1 MAASNKK
8 ILVVEDEE
16 GIRVFL
22 TTRLSRAGY
31 DVVEALNG
39 LEGLQKFYSD
49 RPDVVILDV
58 AMPEMDGWQTL
69 QRIREVSTV
78 PVLMLTAATQERE
91 KIRGLE
97 EGADDYIT
105 KPFSGEELL
114 ARVAAV
120 LRRTNQPIKD
130 LENNVYNDAEI
141 SIDHQRHEVFV
152 RGEPVVFSAT
162 EFRLLS
168 TLTSNEGNVLSQ
180 ERLLDLVWGQD
191 YDESLSIVRLYIN
204 YLRQKIEVDPSKPK
218 LIETVRGFGYRYRG
232 AKTVASKKR

>member
-1 MAASNKK
+1 MAANGKK

-22 TTRLSRAGY
+22 TTRLGRAGY
-31 DVVEALNG
+31 EVVEAVNG

-49 RPDVVILDV
+49 RPDIVILDI

-78 PVLMLTAATQERE
+78 PILMLTAATQEHE
-91 KIRGLE
+91 KIRGLD

-105 KPFSGEELL
+105 KPFSGDELL
-114 ARVAAV
+114 ARVSAV
-120 LRRTNQPIKD
+120 LRRTDQPVKE
-130 LENNVYNDAEI
+130 LEHNVYKDAEL
-141 SIDHQRHEVFV
+141 SIDFQRHEVFV
-152 RGEPVVFSAT
+152 RVEPVVLSAT

-168 TLTSNEGNVLSQ
+168 VLTSNEGNVLSQ

-191 YDESLSIVRLYIN
+191 YEDSLNIVRLYIN
-204 YLRQKIEVDPSKPK
+204 YLRQKIEVDIRKPK

-232 AKTVASKKR
+232 ARFTPSNDR

>member
-1 MAASNKK
+1 MAAGDHK

-16 GIRVFL
+16 GIRLFL
-22 TTRLSRAGY
+22 TTRLKRAGY
-31 DVVEALNG
+31 EVVAAQNG
-39 LEGLQKFYSD
+39 LEGLQMFYSD
-49 RPDVVILDV
+49 RPDVVILDI

-78 PVLMLTAATQERE
+78 PVLILSAATQERE
-91 KIRGLE
+91 KIRGLD

-114 ARVAAV
+114 ARVSAV
-120 LRRTNQPIKD
+120 LRRSNQPAKD
-130 LENNVYNDAEI
+130 HENNIYSDAELT
-141 SIDHQRHEVFV
+141 IDFQRHEAFV
-152 RGEPVVFSAT
+152 RGEPVTFSAT
-162 EFRLLS
+162 EFRLL
-168 TLTSNEGNVLSQ
+168 TALTSNAGHVLSQ

-204 YLRQKIEVDPSKPK
+204 YLRQKIEVDPRKPQ

-232 AKTVASKKR
+232 AKTATTRSQ

>member
-1 MAASNKK
+1 MAPNGKK

-22 TTRLSRAGY
+22 TTRLGRAGY
-31 DVVEALNG
+31 EVVEAVNG

-49 RPDVVILDV
+49 RPDIVILDI

-78 PVLMLTAATQERE
+78 PILMLTAATQEHE
-91 KIRGLE
+91 KIRGLD

-105 KPFSGEELL
+105 KPFSGDELL
-114 ARVAAV
+114 ARVSAV
-120 LRRTNQPIKD
+120 LRRTDQPVKE
-130 LENNVYNDAEI
+130 LENNVYNDAEL
-141 SIDHQRHEVFV
+141 SIDFQRHEVFV
-152 RGEPVVFSAT
+152 RGKPVVFSAT

-168 TLTSNEGNVLSQ
+168 TLTGNEGNVLSQ

-191 YDESLSIVRLYIN
+191 YEDSLSIVRLYIN
-204 YLRQKIEVDPSKPK
+204 YLRQKIEVEPSKPK

-232 AKTVASKKR
+232 AKTTPTK

>member
-1 MAASNKK
+1 MAANGKK

-22 TTRLSRAGY
+22 TTRLGRAGY
-31 DVVEALNG
+31 EVVEAVNG

-49 RPDVVILDV
+49 RPDIVILDI
-58 AMPEMDGWQTL
+58 AMPAMDGWQTL

-78 PVLMLTAATQERE
+78 PVLMLTAATQEHE
-91 KIRGLE
+91 KIRGLDG
-97 EGADDYIT
+97 GADDYIT
-105 KPFSGEELL
+105 KPFSGDELL

-120 LRRTNQPIKD
+120 LRRTGQPVKE
-130 LENNVYNDAEI
+130 LETNVYNDAEL
-141 SIDHQRHEVFV
+141 SIDFQRHEVFV

-191 YDESLSIVRLYIN
+191 YEDSLNIVRLYIN
-204 YLRQKIEVDPSKPK
+204 YLRQKIEIEPSKPK
-218 LIETVRGFGYRYRG
+218 LIETVRGFGYRYR
-232 AKTVASKKR
+232 APNAAATKNR

>member
-1 MAASNKK
+1 MAANGKK

-22 TTRLSRAGY
+22 TTRLGRAGY
-31 DVVEALNG
+31 EVVEAVNG

-49 RPDVVILDV
+49 RPDIVILDI

-78 PVLMLTAATQERE
+78 PVLMLTAATQEHE
-91 KIRGLE
+91 KIRGLDG
-97 EGADDYIT
+97 GADDYIT
-105 KPFSGEELL
+105 KPFSGDELL

-120 LRRTNQPIKD
+120 LRRTGQPVKE
-130 LENNVYNDAEI
+130 LETNVYNDAEL
-141 SIDHQRHEVFV
+141 SIDFQRHEVFV
-152 RGEPVVFSAT
+152 RGEPVVLSAT

-168 TLTSNEGNVLSQ
+168 ALTSNEGNVLSQ

-191 YDESLSIVRLYIN
+191 YEDSLNIVRLYIN
-204 YLRQKIEVDPSKPK
+204 YLRQKIEIEPSKPK
-218 LIETVRGFGYRYRG
+218 LIETVRGFGYRYR
-232 AKTVASKKR
+232 APNAAATKNR

>member
-1 MAASNKK
+1 MAPNGKK

-22 TTRLSRAGY
+22 TTRLGRAGY
-31 DVVEALNG
+31 EVVEAVNG

-49 RPDVVILDV
+49 RPDIVILDI

-78 PVLMLTAATQERE
+78 PIVMLTAATQERE
-91 KIRGLE
+91 KIRGLD

-105 KPFSGEELL
+105 KPFSGDELL
-114 ARVAAV
+114 ARVSTV
-120 LRRTNQPIKD
+120 LRRTDQPVKE
-130 LENNVYNDAEI
+130 LENNVYRDAEL
-141 SIDHQRHEVFV
+141 SIDFQRHEVFV

-168 TLTSNEGNVLSQ
+168 ALTSNEGNVLSQ

-191 YDESLSIVRLYIN
+191 YDDSLNIVRLYIN
-204 YLRQKIEVDPSKPK
+204 YLRRKIEVEPSKPK

-232 AKTVASKKR
+232 AKTTPTN

>member
-1 MAASNKK
+1 MAENGKK

-31 DVVEALNG
+31 TVVEALNG

-49 RPDVVILDV
+49 RPDIVILDI

-78 PVLMLTAATQERE
+78 PILMLTAAAQEQE

-105 KPFSGEELL
+105 KPFSGDELL
-114 ARVAAV
+114 ARISAV
-120 LRRTNQPIKD
+120 LRRAQQPAKD
-130 LENNVYNDAEI
+130 LENNIYSDAEL
-141 SIDHQRHEVFV
+141 SIDFQRHEVFV
-152 RGEPVVFSAT
+152 RGEPVEFSAT

-168 TLTSNEGNVLSQ
+168 TLTGNEGNVLSQ
-180 ERLLDLVWGQD
+180 ERLLYLVWGED
-191 YDESLSIVRLYIN
+191 YEESLNIVRLYIN
-204 YLRQKIEVDPSKPK
+204 YLRQKIEVDPRKPK

-232 AKTVASKKR
+232 AKAVTTQS